1 MSCKSLDDTK
11 NNIENLQERVIAL
24 EKNQNLYVG
33 KITVILIVIGT
44 IVTTLLNHLLM
55 IFEK

>member
-11 NNIENLQERVIAL
+11 NNIENLQEKVIAL